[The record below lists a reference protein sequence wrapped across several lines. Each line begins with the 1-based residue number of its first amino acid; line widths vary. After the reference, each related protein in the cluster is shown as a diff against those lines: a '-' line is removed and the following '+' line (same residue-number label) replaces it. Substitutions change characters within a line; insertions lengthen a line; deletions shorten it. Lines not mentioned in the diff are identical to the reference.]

1 MMKHQSLT
9 SLLSLP
15 LLIFCLSACSSHK
28 VKKEH
33 SKEATA
39 ITDTRK
45 AEHQDIRAKM
55 EKVKLATASTDFKGG
70 TSLEELIA
78 IFEQPTQHEE
88 KPAGSVKLDSY
99 TWQFDHVTVNIN
111 LYENSSIVKT
121 IANFAFIRDLALSLK
136 DYNSLKKGMTY
147 DEVKQLLT
155 EPDNYSQAN
164 SSEKETIQAIWISGL
179 KAQTQGANIAL
190 TFENNQLTEM
200 SQVGLED

>member
-1 MMKHQSLT
+1 MKHNSFSR
-9 SLLSLP
+9 SLLLP
-15 LLIFCLSACSSHK
+15 LLICSLSACSSHTE
-28 VKKEH
+28 KKDH
-33 SKEATA
+33 TKDATA

-78 IFEQPTQHEE
+78 IFGQPTQHEE

-200 SQVGLED
+200 SQVGLEE